1 MSNEYIQN
9 YCEELSV
16 LSVFKA
22 NYFFIEDGIDLAK
35 SLINPLYYK
44 WEYELTKEYLTAQ
57 EDRRYDTINYHEMQ
71 AALLKKYKDFKEFS
85 DAEWAEWIIRSS
97 ERLKRKKRLSLH
109 SKFRSQKISTFEREN
124 IGCSKLSNENTR
136 IVDLFEEDSLCEED
150 DLKFYS
156 NDNFEKN
163 QIDIVKKSSELKKIF
178 LILGIM
184 SEIAV

>member
-57 EDRRYDTINYHEMQ
+57 EDRKYDTINYHEMQ
-71 AALLKKYKDFKEFS
+71 AALLKKYKEFKEFS
-85 DAEWAEWIIRSS
+85 DAEWVEWIIRSS

-109 SKFRSQKISTFEREN
+109 SKFRSQKSSTYEREN
-124 IGCSKLSNENTR
+124 LDCSELANEKTR
-136 IVDLFEEDSLCEED
+136 IIDLFEDDSLCKED
-150 DLKFYS
+150 DMKFDD
-156 NDNFEKN
+156 NKNFEEN
-163 QIDIVKKSSELKKIF
+163 QIDILKKSSELKKIF
-178 LILGIM
+178 QILGIM